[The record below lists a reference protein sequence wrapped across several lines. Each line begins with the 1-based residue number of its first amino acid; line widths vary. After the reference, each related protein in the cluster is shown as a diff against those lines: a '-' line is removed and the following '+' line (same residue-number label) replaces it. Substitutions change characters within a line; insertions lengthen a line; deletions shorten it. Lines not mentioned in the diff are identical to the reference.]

1 MKRIFICLI
10 TVAIGLSLVSCRKS
24 DSDTPVSSNISNFV
38 PIEIIDTMKTDID
51 GDGQED
57 SILVNR
63 KAEAE
68 EFVESWQLT
77 VNDQTYSYGFYSSLL
92 HVYLIDWNT
101 ADKYKEIAVTA
112 TGDNDYRTTVLF
124 RLVDGSL
131 VHEETSGE
139 AVFDGNKLVINDRID
154 LLGTWSC
161 ASEYT
166 ITDDF
171 KFKRV
176 SDYTII
182 TNEEYRLKTTAIINA
197 SNENGE
203 TAEIPAGT
211 KLRPIST
218 DGASWVRLTDPD
230 GNIYKIQFTA
240 ENPEALYNIQIN
252 GKNADEFFENLPFA
266 G

>member
-1 MKRIFICLI
+1 MKRILVCLL
-10 TVAIGLSLVSCRKS
+10 TAAIGLSLASCGKNDS
-24 DSDTPVSSNISNFV
+24 DSSVSSTVNTFV
-38 PIEIIDTMKTDID
+38 PVEIIDTMKTDID
-51 GDGQED
+51 GDGKVD
-57 SILVNR
+57 SIIINR
-63 KAEAE
+63 NAEVE

-77 VNDQTYSYGFYSSLL
+77 VNDQTYSYDFYSSIL
-92 HVYLIDWNT
+92 HAYLIDWDT

-112 TGDNDYRTTVLF
+112 TGDNDYRKTVLF
-124 RLVDGSL
+124 RLVDGKL
-131 VHEETSGE
+131 VSEKASGE
-139 AVFDGNKLVINDRID
+139 AVFESNKIFVNDRID

-161 ASEYT
+161 ASEYI

-182 TNEEYRLKTTAIINA
+182 TNNEYRLKTTAVITA
-197 SNENGE
+197 SNINGE

-218 DGASWVRLTDPD
+218 DGASWVKLTDPN